1 MERRQGERSRR
12 DAVNLQAAE
21 WVVRQALGR
30 LDAAD
35 RAALDAWLRQDPA
48 HEVAFER
55 ESLAWERTERLR
67 TLRPAGAAIDDDG
80 LDLIAPPARRRA
92 SPWREPW
99 RIAAAAALC
108 LAVGGAAVL
117 WGGGG
122 VAYATAVGERRV
134 VVLND
139 GSRLE
144 LNTDTKVQVRLTPTG
159 RRVKLLRGEALFDVR
174 PDKRRPF
181 TVQVDRDVVRA
192 VGTAF
197 SVRLDRAA
205 VKVLVVEG
213 EVEVNGQAGGSPFTA
228 RLPAGRLGAYGA
240 QGIETRAA
248 APGEAARTLSW
259 RYGAIELAG
268 ETLDEAAA
276 EFNRYNLKQL
286 VVADR
291 AAGALRLGGYF
302 QQSDVEGFARALRSS
317 FDVQVTDTGRA
328 ITIAS
333 PQGASKAPRAAVA
346 GPRRGAS

>member
-1 MERRQGERSRR
+1 MERRQSERSRR
-12 DAVNLQAAE
+12 EAVNLQAAE

-30 LDAAD
+30 LGSGEQ
-35 RAALDAWLRQDPA
+35 AALDAWLRQDPA

-67 TLRPAGAAIDDDG
+67 TLRPADGAADDAG
-80 LDLIAPPARRRA
+80 LDRLAPRAPRPAPSWRA
-92 SPWREPW
+92 PW

-108 LAVGGAAVL
+108 VAVSGAAVL

-134 VVLND
+134 VVLDD

-144 LNTDTKVQVRLTPTG
+144 LNTDTKVQVRLTPAG
-159 RRVKLLRGEALFDVR
+159 RRVRLLRGEALFDVR

-181 TVQVDRDVVRA
+181 TVQVDHDEVRA

-213 EVEVNGQAGGSPFTA
+213 EVEVNGQAGGAPFTA
-228 RLPAGRLGAYGA
+228 RLPAGRVGAYGA
-240 QGIETRAA
+240 QGVSTRKT
-248 APGEAARTLSW
+248 APGEASRTLSW

-302 QQSDVEGFARALRSS
+302 QQSDVEGFARALKSS
-317 FDVQVTDTGRA
+317 FDVQVTDTGQA

-333 PQGASKAPRAAVA
+333 SKASRASAA
-346 GPRRGAS
+346 RPGRGAS